1 MSEQPPQA
9 SGQLPRP
16 GEAAHRREPD
26 PEMPPASDGDGYV
39 PYPEAEPRGEAR
51 VRDSAGA
58 RLDQAAD
65 AARRLGH
72 RVRDQGGLAGR
83 AEPIAYRV
91 GDSLQSAASYVREHD
106 VDTMRGDVE
115 TGVRESP
122 LKSLA
127 IAAVAGFV
135 LGRILR

>member
-16 GEAAHRREPD
+16 GAGAQRREPD
-26 PEMPPASDGDGYV
+26 PAMPPMSDGDGTAPREDR
-39 PYPEAEPRGEAR
+39 PYGEAR

-72 RVRDQGGLAGR
+72 RAREQGVLAGR

-91 GDSLQSAASYVREHD
+91 GDSLQGAASYVREHD
-106 VDTMRGDVE
+106 VGTMRDDVE